1 MAQEFSLS
9 RIGQFIRRDLTIH
22 KSTFITG
29 FLVTAVL
36 LFLFCILNMVWD
48 KQLGL
53 EEFFGIFG
61 LFYIPMGILFTF
73 SLFKEFNDTK
83 SNHLYLSL
91 PISIPERLAA
101 KWFTV
106 TVIYTGVFSLV
117 ALLVG
122 MLAIAVGTVIFNA
135 NFNVLSIFTE
145 HYWNVLKVYFV
156 IQPIFL
162 VGAITFAKNRIG
174 KTILLLGLL
183 VLGFLLFNFILFAIF
198 NHSYGVFS
206 GETIGSEAID
216 KAGEDL
222 SVMGKWFYSLLFGPI
237 MLAVAYFKMTE
248 KEV

>member
-22 KSTFITG
+22 KGTFITG
-29 FLVTAVL
+29 LLVAAVL
-36 LFLFCILNMVWD
+36 LFLFCILNMGWD
-48 KQLGL
+48 KKLAL

-61 LFYIPMGILFTF
+61 FFYIPMGILFTF
-73 SLFKEFNDTK
+73 SLFREFNDTK

-106 TVIYTGVFSLV
+106 TVIYTVVFSLW
-117 ALLVG
+117 AILVG
-122 MLAIAVGTVIFNA
+122 MFAITVGTVIFNA

-145 HYWNVLKVYFV
+145 HYWNVVKIYFI

-162 VGAITFAKNRIG
+162 VGAITFARNRIG
-174 KTILLLGLL
+174 KTVLVLGLL
-183 VLGFLLFNFILFAIF
+183 ALVFLLFNFILFAIF

-216 KAGEDL
+216 KVGEDF
-222 SVMGKWFYSLLFGPI
+222 SIMGKWFYGLLFGPI
-237 MLAVAYFKMTE
+237 MLVVAYFKMIE